1 MFTPADTRKQTD
13 KSCRVTADGGSE
25 ASHRLRAELSVATAA
40 GIHATLCLL
49 KSPITVKIDTSHK
62 H

>member
-13 KSCRVTADGGSE
+13 KSCRVTADGGRE
-25 ASHRLRAELSVATAA
+25 ASPRLRAELSVATAA
-40 GIHATLCLL
+40 GLNTLCLL